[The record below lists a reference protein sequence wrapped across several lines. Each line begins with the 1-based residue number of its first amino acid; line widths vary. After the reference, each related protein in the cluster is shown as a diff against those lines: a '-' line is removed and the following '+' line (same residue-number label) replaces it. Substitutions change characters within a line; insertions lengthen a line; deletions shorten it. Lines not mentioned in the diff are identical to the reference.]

1 MNTMDARLNKRWF
14 PIRTSRLI
22 LREFSE
28 ADYDA
33 IHAYASD
40 VETIRYMDWGP
51 NTPEMT
57 RERLD
62 STLKDQTFWPRDE
75 VNLAVEVVET
85 AQLIGAVRL
94 TLDGKG
100 GADFGY
106 CYGSAFWRNG
116 YGYEAAFALVAA
128 GFDVLE
134 LHRMWATCDA
144 RNQGSIAVL
153 EKLGMRREGALRSNL
168 KVRDGWR
175 DTYIYALLAEER
187 GA

>member
-1 MNTMDARLNKRWF
+1 MNAMDARLNKRWF
-14 PIRTSRLI
+14 PIRTKRLM

-28 ADYDA
+28 ADYDD

-62 STLKDQTFWPRDE
+62 STLKDQTVWPRDE

-106 CYGSAFWRNG
+106 CYGSAYWRNG
-116 YGYEAAFALVAA
+116 YGYEAASALVEA
-128 GFDVLE
+128 GFDVLK
-134 LHRMWATCDA
+134 LHRLWATCDA
-144 RNQGSIAVL
+144 RNEGSIAVL
-153 EKLGMRREGALRSNL
+153 EKMGMRREGALRSNL

-187 GA
+187 GV

>member
-1 MNTMDARLNKRWF
+1 VNTMDARLNKRWF
-14 PIRTSRLI
+14 PIRTKRLI
-22 LREFSE
+22 LREFRD
-28 ADYDA
+28 ADFA
-33 IHAYASD
+33 GIQSYAND

-62 STLKDQTFWPRDE
+62 HLLKAQTVWPRDE
-75 VNLAVEVVET
+75 VDLAVEVAET
-85 AQLIGAVRL
+85 GQLIGAVRL
-94 TLDGKG
+94 TLDGKA

>member
-1 MNTMDARLNKRWF
+1 MNTVEARLKKRWF
-14 PIRTSRLI
+14 PILTERLT
-22 LREFSE
+22 LREFAE
-28 ADYDA
+28 NDYDA

-40 VETIRYMDWGP
+40 IETIRYMEWGP
-51 NTPEMT
+51 NTPDMT

-62 STLKDQTFWPRDE
+62 LTLKDQTVWPRDE

-116 YGYEAAFALVAA
+116 YGYEAASALVAT
-128 GFDVLE
+128 GFNVLN

-153 EKLGMRREGALRSNL
+153 EKIGMRREDTLRRNL

-175 DTYIYALLAEER
+175 DTHIYALLAEER